1 MFAKTPGATSYKVPE
16 ASGTR
21 KDHVI
26 RRPNEGTRV
35 RRGSVLLACQGIF
48 LCCFLAFFFSVFH
61 FFEKVKHK
69 IDDVF
74 EDIFGF
80 DAKRFLAGF
89 LA

>member
-1 MFAKTPGATSYKVPE
+1 MFAKTPAATSYKVPE

-48 LCCFLAFFFSVFH
+48 NVVSLCVFQFCSKSETQNRRLLRGYFWIWRETFLSIV
-61 FFEKVKHK
+61 
-69 IDDVF
+69 
-74 EDIFGF
+74 
-80 DAKRFLAGF
+80 
-89 LA
+89 